1 MNGVPISLIAFATIF
16 GGAFI
21 GAWLRR
27 QLPEHHLGDATKDI
41 VRLGTGLLGTLSAL
55 VLGLLIASANSSYDT
70 QNTYVR
76 RLTANLILLDE
87 ILDQYGPEA
96 RPARDLLRRSVG
108 PLVDRMWRRSGAVG
122 NTQGPFRASAV
133 AERTYA
139 TIQELSPSN
148 DAQRALKS
156 QALQTFTD
164 LAQVRLELFARGGSA
179 IPTPFLAML
188 IFWLTIIF
196 ASFSLF
202 TRLNPTLVVII
213 CIFALSASGAI
224 YLILELSQP
233 FGGVIQIPSS
243 QLLSALEPLGP

>member
-1 MNGVPISLIAFATIF
+1 VNGLSVSLIAFATIF

-21 GAWLRR
+21 GAYLRHG
-27 QLPEHHLGDATKDI
+27 LPAHHLGDATKDI

-55 VLGLLIASANSSYDT
+55 VLGLPIASANSSYDT
-70 QNTYVR
+70 QSSYVR

-87 ILDQYGPEA
+87 ILDQYGPES
-96 RPARDLLRRSVG
+96 RVARDLLRRSTR
-108 PLVDRMWRRSGAVG
+108 PLVDRMWRRSNVDGEKL
-122 NTQGPFRASAV
+122 GPFRASAE
-133 AERTYA
+133 AELAYA
-139 TIQELSPSN
+139 EIQDLSPTN
-148 DAQRALKS
+148 DTQRSLKN

-164 LAQVRLELFARGGSA
+164 LAQARLELFARAGSA
-179 IPTPFLAML
+179 ISTPFLAML

-202 TRLNPTLVVII
+202 TPLNPTLIVII

-233 FGGVIQIPSS
+233 FGGLIQIPSS
-243 QLLSALEPLGP
+243 PLLNALGPVGP

>member
-1 MNGVPISLIAFATIF
+1 MNGISTSLLAFATIF

-21 GAWLRR
+21 GAYLR
-27 QLPEHHLGDATKDI
+27 HHLPAEHLGESTKDV

-55 VLGLLIASANSSYDT
+55 VLGLLIASAASSYDA
-70 QNTYVR
+70 QSTYVR
-76 RLTANLILLDE
+76 RLTANFILLDE
-87 ILDQYGPEA
+87 ILDQYGPET
-96 RPARDLLRRSVG
+96 RPARDLLRRSIK
-108 PLVDRMWRRSGAVG
+108 PLVDRIWNRSDAEEKS
-122 NTQGPFRASAV
+122 QGPFRASAI
-133 AERTYA
+133 AERVYA
-139 TIQELSPSN
+139 KIQELAPN
-148 DAQRALKS
+148 DDTQRALKT

-164 LAQVRLELFARGGSA
+164 LAQVRLELFARAGSV

-202 TRLNPTLVVII
+202 TRLNATLLVII
-213 CIFALSASGAI
+213 CIFAVSSSGAI

-243 QLLSALEPLGP
+243 SLLNALEPLQP